1 MDIGLV
7 EQVDI
12 LDCSVV
18 ACQQLHMVF
27 LNDGGLFDDSAV
39 FVGNTPR
46 KEMRPLGIRKRIVV
60 EFLQLTAQVG
70 NQLRFGMNRQVI
82 VCLFGQQFDKCPFE
96 FGFRLV
102 FFLGTVVDPVVADD
116 RTFGIFSYKVVFLHL
131 ICA

>member
-39 FVGNTPR
+39 LVGYTTREEP
-46 KEMRPLGIRKRIVV
+46 RPLPVSKGVAV
-60 EFLQLTAQVG
+60 EFFQLPAQVG
-70 NQLRFGMNRQVI
+70 DQLRFGMNRQVL
-82 VCLFGQQFDKCPFE
+82 VSLFGQQFDKHPFE
-96 FGFRLV
+96 LGLRLIL
-102 FFLGTVVDPVVADD
+102 FLRAVLDLIVADD
-116 RTFGIFSYKVVFLHL
+116 RTFWIFSYKVVFLHL
-131 ICA
+131 LCA